1 MAIGVLLGDLV
12 KSLFS
17 KPATENYPYTRY
29 NAPERLR
36 GKLVYD
42 PEKCIGCMLCVKD
55 CPSDAIELITVD
67 KANKRFV
74 MRYHPD
80 RCVFCSQ
87 CVQNCRFS
95 CLGMSNTEWEMAST
109 SKEAF
114 EVYYGREEDIAT
126 LLERAARPGL
136 DEPPCEE

>member
-1 MAIGVLLGDLV
+1 MAIGVLLSDLL

-17 KPATENYPYTRY
+17 KPATQNYPFTKT

-36 GKLVYD
+36 GKLVYE
-42 PEKCIGCMLCVKD
+42 PEKCSGCMLCVKD

-80 RCVFCSQ
+80 RCVYCSQ
-87 CVQNCRFS
+87 CVQNCRFK
-95 CLGMSNTEWEMAST
+95 CLGMSNTEWEMASS

-126 LLERAARPGL
+126 LLERAARPGS
-136 DEPPCEE
+136 DEPSCEE

>member
-17 KPATENYPYTRY
+17 KPATQDYPYTKLK
-29 NAPERLR
+29 APERLR
-36 GKLVYD
+36 GKLIYD

-67 KANKRFV
+67 KANKLFV

-87 CVQNCRFS
+87 CVENCRFK
-95 CLGMSNTEWEMAST
+95 CLSMSNSQWEMAST
-109 SKEAF
+109 SREAF
-114 EVYYGREEDIAT
+114 EVYYGREEDIAI
-126 LLERAARPGL
+126 LLERAAQPGL
-136 DEPPCEE
+136 NEPSCEE

>member
-1 MAIGVLLGDLV
+1 MAIGVLLGDLL

-17 KPATENYPYTRY
+17 KPATQNYPYTRTK
-29 NAPERLR
+29 APERLR
-36 GKLVYD
+36 GKLVYEPD
-42 PEKCIGCMLCVKD
+42 KCSGCMLCVKD

-67 KANKRFV
+67 KTNKRFV

-87 CVQNCRFS
+87 CVQNCRFK

-126 LLERAARPGL
+126 LLERAARPGSE
-136 DEPPCEE
+136 EPPCGE